1 MKTKLS
7 TIAVLDPATGNV
19 QRMTPSGGKERD
31 VTVADYIKLPGNN
44 SLVGIL
50 LLQPVLAQATGA
62 TLDTGASPLIVS
74 GNLNASCDQDP
85 DENAFADL
93 QIVDAVRLVFVP
105 WPASLTLPAQNPPET
120 WRNRLAY
127 TIFNAELALGPDDQ
141 LPWAMLGVPVALA
154 GFDSS
159 WKPLF
164 IDCGAVVR
172 AGGLPRRSYVLP
184 VGADESPSLVHPEL
198 LQARITQFSEQLSE
212 RLNGAPPLNNLSD
225 AFSSAPPSGIVP
237 ATALDFVARKNLWFP
252 PNWALTAGPVHLEE
266 LETALQ
272 TGITAAPIPVQAS
285 APANQTLLE
294 RVEVLVPLPDE
305 LYDPKILVTET
316 VSEEFQAEIDLA
328 TAARNATLK
337 KRKALQLEA
346 NVLLSALGPNAPAPN
361 PNLIH
366 LNADLTPDEI
376 AGRDAPLAYFPISI
390 PTRLAMKALVSPLQL
405 PGNRIRYTS
414 LGSSSSTQTAISK
427 LCRKGECLAPHSLI
441 GMPAF
446 QGPPRKSRQ
455 QQPLPRQP

>member
-1 MKTKLS
+1 
-7 TIAVLDPATGNV
+7 
-19 QRMTPSGGKERD
+19 
-31 VTVADYIKLPGNN
+31 
-44 SLVGIL
+44 
-50 LLQPVLAQATGA
+50 
-62 TLDTGASPLIVS
+62 
-74 GNLNASCDQDP
+74 
-85 DENAFADL
+85 
-93 QIVDAVRLVFVP
+93 
-105 WPASLTLPAQNPPET
+105 
-120 WRNRLAY
+120 
-127 TIFNAELALGPDDQ
+127 
-141 LPWAMLGVPVALA
+141 MLGVPVALA

-376 AGRDAPLAYFPISI
+376 AGRDAPLAYFPISSSDPARDESFGVTP
-390 PTRLAMKALVSPLQL
+390 PTTWQPNTVYIVGQFIVDP
-405 PGNRIRYTS
+405 NRNIQIVQKGGMSGCR
-414 LGSSSSTQTAISK
+414 TA
-427 LCRKGECLAPHSLI
+427 
-441 GMPAF
+441 
-446 QGPPRKSRQ
+446 
-455 QQPLPRQP
+455 